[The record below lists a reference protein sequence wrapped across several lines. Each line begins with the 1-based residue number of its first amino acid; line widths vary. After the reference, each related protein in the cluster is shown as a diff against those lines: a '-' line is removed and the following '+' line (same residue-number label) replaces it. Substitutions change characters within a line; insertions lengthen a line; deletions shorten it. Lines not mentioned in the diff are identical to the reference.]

1 MQAFFFFL
9 PLLLSIIMN
18 RLAFGDFHAKHF
30 GPEQKAYWQ
39 SMLQQQY
46 NQQESYDY
54 YQYEAN
60 ELQQQDQMEDEE
72 YYSEQQQQ
80 QEEEEQGQL
89 SKEAI
94 EIFQFSEAYR
104 KEKELER
111 INREKDDTEGMQD
124 WQYDEST
131 VLCSGGMEAPSTSL
145 VLTQPRSTHEK
156 NRIQEDL
163 LNSAYLNSCRNSE
176 NQETVILW
184 PVLPFKM

>member
-1 MQAFFFFL
+1 
-9 PLLLSIIMN
+9 MN

-39 SMLQQQY
+39 TMLQQQ
-46 NQQESYDY
+46 QQQQQQQQYYQQNAHEY
-54 YQYEAN
+54 YQYETN
-60 ELQQQDQMEDEE
+60 QLQQQDQLEAEE
-72 YYSEQQQQ
+72 YYLEED
-80 QEEEEQGQL
+80 EEEEQQL

-111 INREKDDTEGMQD
+111 ISREKDDTEGMQD

-131 VLCSGGMEAPSTSL
+131 VLCSGGMEAPTTSL

-156 NRIQEDL
+156 NRIQEEL
-163 LNSAYLNSCRNSE
+163 LNSAYLNSCRNRD

-184 PVLPFKM
+184 PVLPFKILFV

>member
-1 MQAFFFFL
+1 
-9 PLLLSIIMN
+9 MN

-46 NQQESYDY
+46 HQQESYGY

-72 YYSEQQQQ
+72 YYSEQQHQ
-80 QEEEEQGQL
+80 QEEEEEEGQL

-111 INREKDDTEGMQD
+111 IDREKDDTEGMQD

>member
-1 MQAFFFFL
+1 
-9 PLLLSIIMN
+9 MN

-39 SMLQQQY
+39 NMLQQQ
-46 NQQESYDY
+46 QQQQQHQQYYQHNEYDY

-60 ELQQQDQMEDEE
+60 EVQPVDEE
-72 YYSEQQQQ
+72 YYP
-80 QEEEEQGQL
+80 EEEEEEEEEEENHQL

-94 EIFQFSEAYR
+94 EIFKFSEAYR

-131 VLCSGGMEAPSTSL
+131 VLCSGGMEAPTTSL

-156 NRIQEDL
+156 NRIQEEL
-163 LNSAYLNSCRNSE
+163 LNEAYLKSCRDHGD
-176 NQETVILW
+176 QEAVILW
-184 PVLPFKM
+184 PVLPFRF